1 MLKVPKILFFT
12 TGASVLLSVY
22 FLLSERGILTYIAQK
37 REITKLEQ
45 RIKDLEEENNKLSN
59 RIELIKKGDREYIEF
74 ILRKKG
80 WVKKGEK
87 VMKIEE

>member
-1 MLKVPKILFFT
+1 MLKVPKIFFFT
-12 TGASVLLSVY
+12 TGASILLSAY

-37 REITKLEQ
+37 REIAKLEQ
-45 RIKDLEEENNKLSN
+45 RIKELEEENEKLSN
-59 RIELIKKGDREYIEF
+59 RIELIKKGDREYIEY

-87 VMKIEE
+87 VMKIDE

>member
-1 MLKVPKILFFT
+1 MLKFPKIFFFT
-12 TGASVLLSVY
+12 TGASILLSAY
-22 FLLSERGILTYIAQK
+22 FLLSERGILTYIVQK

-45 RIKDLEEENNKLSN
+45 RIKELEEENEKLSN

-87 VMKIEE
+87 VMKIDE